1 MLFFLSFEL
10 PRELVKIASL
20 LLFRIAHGS
29 VPTGRLRTMRR
40 NVVALLSSI
49 LPHLDLQGIS
59 YDTGDVDSILQQ
71 IIEANNL

>member
-29 VPTGRLRTMRR
+29 VPTDRLRTMRR